1 MPYHTEYLHR
11 NKIKFTA
18 LERISNCSF
27 TYLHILLKILKQDDL
42 AINVLEYCQQLVIK
56 KGLIHW

>member
-18 LERISNCSF
+18 PERISNSLCSF
-27 TYLHILLKILKQDDL
+27 TYLHILLKILKQGIKYFV
-42 AINVLEYCQQLVIK
+42 AHVLRSWPCYLF
-56 KGLIHW
+56 

>member
-18 LERISNCSF
+18 LERISNCAF
-27 TYLHILLKILKQDDL
+27 KYLYILLKIVKQGIKYFV
-42 AINVLEYCQQLVIK
+42 AHVLRCWPCYLF
-56 KGLIHW
+56 

>member
-18 LERISNCSF
+18 LERISF
-27 TYLHILLKILKQDDL
+27 TYLHILLKILKQGIKYFV
-42 AINVLEYCQQLVIK
+42 AHVLRSWPCYLF
-56 KGLIHW
+56 

>member
-18 LERISNCSF
+18 PERISNCSF
-27 TYLHILLKILKQDDL
+27 TYLHILLKILKQDTKYFV
-42 AINVLEYCQQLVIK
+42 AHVLRSWPCYLF
-56 KGLIHW
+56 